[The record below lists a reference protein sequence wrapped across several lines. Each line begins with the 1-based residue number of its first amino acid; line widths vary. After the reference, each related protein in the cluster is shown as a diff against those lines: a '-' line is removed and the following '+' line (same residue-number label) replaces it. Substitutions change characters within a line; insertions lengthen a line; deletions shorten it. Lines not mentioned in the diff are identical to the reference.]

1 MTTPTATPPAPPTDG
16 EAYRLSCGEFTLS
29 VYGMTFRRNIWLT
42 GHSLAAGLGEL
53 GRVATPHDADAIAAR
68 LYSSGR
74 ASLILAGLLV
84 PAGQR
89 WDQAQA
95 EQLATTFDELTDPD
109 DHRVLAA
116 ALTRGLVDFMT
127 GGAGLSATSPTS
139 SAPPASDA
147 SAPAP
152 AEIEATATS
161 GQTSGS

>member
-116 ALTRGLVDFMT
+116 ALSRGLMLFLRASLPSEESTRNSSTPAPDAAA
-127 GGAGLSATSPTS
+127 GAGGESEATST
-139 SAPPASDA
+139 SAPTGD
-147 SAPAP
+147 
-152 AEIEATATS
+152 
-161 GQTSGS
+161 Q